1 MRSGSRHPWLQ
12 LSGEFW
18 RGRNSTVLDLAPSCM
33 SPLCLFFMGW
43 QFFWLHEPTLEVDRS
58 HPETDWSPDV
68 NEGIVREINCR
79 KIKGRERETR
89 GGDRDTDAVFAG
101 EE

>member
-1 MRSGSRHPWLQ
+1 
-12 LSGEFW
+12 
-18 RGRNSTVLDLAPSCM
+18 
-33 SPLCLFFMGW
+33 
-43 QFFWLHEPTLEVDRS
+43 LHEPTFEVDRS

-89 GGDRDTDAVFAG
+89 GGDRDTDAVFAR
-101 EE
+101 EEEMRSLGNSEKDCGDGSGVAAILVETNYYHISAM